1 MEAGSALLLLLTLSR
16 SCCVTSGSAMVLSL
30 GLGGEQSCAAVI
42 ELMACWICS
51 LLGQVPVKKN
61 IAIIIVT
68 RSLWELFS

>member
-42 ELMACWICS
+42 ELMAC
-51 LLGQVPVKKN
+51 
-61 IAIIIVT
+61 
-68 RSLWELFS
+68 